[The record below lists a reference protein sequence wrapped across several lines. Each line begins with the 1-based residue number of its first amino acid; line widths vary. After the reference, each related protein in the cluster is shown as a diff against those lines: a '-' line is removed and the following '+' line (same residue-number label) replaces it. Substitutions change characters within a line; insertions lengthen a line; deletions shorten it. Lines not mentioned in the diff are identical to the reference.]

1 LKAWN
6 DSSNEG
12 LKKNISKGE
21 MLIILNAGGDNGFV
35 PETYC
40 NLSTSLTFI
49 DDFFSSLIWCIVGC
63 RIPSDEI
70 LRKNTKQK

>member
-1 LKAWN
+1 MKAWS

-35 PETYC
+35 PGTYVRWK
-40 NLSTSLTFI
+40 SAYKTTYS
-49 DDFFSSLIWCIVGC
+49 
-63 RIPSDEI
+63 
-70 LRKNTKQK
+70 